1 MNIEVNDKGVIELRE
16 VFGGITLITKDGE
29 KLHIAMRDSGFEFNY
44 FKKHYEVKEGVIKKL
59 ISGDYNQLKP

>member
-29 KLHIAMRDSGFEFNY
+29 KLHIAMRDTGFEFNY
-44 FKKHYEVKEGVIKKL
+44 FEEHYEVKEGVIKKL
-59 ISGDYNQLKP
+59 KPVNNE